1 MKLYYAENAPAGER
15 WTGTQADD
23 KAVRKQHGGDMVQR
37 EVPTDKPNLIQFLN
51 AEERIT
57 SQQSAG
63 QREPDE
69 LEKAEMR
76 AVAAAG
82 ASTTMPDHAERNWE
96 ATDIEAF
103 ILERATVA
111 QASRI
116 FECLGTRFK
125 ELANE
130 RG

>member
-1 MKLYYAENAPAGER
+1 MKLYRINTVTGPR
-15 WTGTQADD
+15 WHGTQADA
-23 KAVRKQHGGDMVQR
+23 KAEAKQLGTEFAQVD
-37 EVPTDKPNLIQFLN
+37 VPTDKPGLIAWLN
-51 AEERIT
+51 AQMATDVQPETHQLDPLE
-57 SQQSAG
+57 AA
-63 QREPDE
+63 E
-69 LEKAEMR
+69 LR

-82 ASTTMPDHAERNWE
+82 ASTTVPDHAERNWE

-116 FECLGTRFK
+116 FECFGTRFK